1 MKNKSTTFSSGVVIT
16 FSLWIVNS
24 SSVRT
29 SVISTQVKG
38 TSHVISIPWI
48 KQQNKVHQ
56 ACHHLCS
63 YHAIILSGQHS
74 KTSTNIQ
81 KEQPWNHS
89 ICDRNKVEPDM
100 EETQSRA
107 GFSSYPNQVLASLN
121 AEPPRTLCNTTFHP
135 FENLPSSKEKERE
148 RYIFHHLESLNI
160 LRNSR
165 NIITV
170 ELIHL
175 L

>member
-29 SVISTQVKG
+29 SVISAQVKS

-48 KQQNKVHQ
+48 KQQNKVS
-56 ACHHLCS
+56 LPSFRS
-63 YHAIILSGQHS
+63 YHAIILSGQHN

-121 AEPPRTLCNTTFHP
+121 VEPPRILCNTTFHP
-135 FENLPSSKEKERE
+135 FENLPSSKGKERE
-148 RYIFHHLESLNI
+148 RYS
-160 LRNSR
+160 
-165 NIITV
+165 II
-170 ELIHL
+170 
-175 L
+175 